1 MLRRLAQIEFL
12 VASLLLGIIVVL
24 VFAAAIMRFFGHP
37 LIWSVDMAQLLFI
50 WLCFFGATRAMREKG
65 HLGID
70 ILVRHLAPAL
80 RRRLEIILTLL
91 VLVFLGL
98 LAYEGY
104 RLTMLNRQRLFGDS
118 GLSYA
123 WVTASV
129 PIGCLMIG
137 AALVNN
143 LLRALAATRG
153 GTVHFVYSRVDGDA
167 QPASE
172 L

>member
-1 MLRRLAQIEFL
+1 MLRRLAQIELF
-12 VASLLLGIIVVL
+12 VASLLLGTIVAL
-24 VFAAAIMRFFGHP
+24 VFSAAVMRFFGRP

-70 ILVRHLAPAL
+70 LLVRRLAPAPRL
-80 RRRLEIILTLL
+80 RLEIVLSLV

-104 RLTMLNRQRLFGDS
+104 KLTVLNRQRLFGDS

-129 PIGCLMIG
+129 PIGCLMIA

-143 LLRALAATRG
+143 LVRALSARNGSGAEL
-153 GTVHFVYSRVDGDA
+153 VYSRVDGGA
-167 QPASE
+167 QPATE

>member
-1 MLRRLAQIEFL
+1 MLKRLAQIEFA
-12 VASLLLGIIVVL
+12 VAATLLGVIVVL
-24 VFAAAIMRFFGHP
+24 VFSAAVMRFFGRP

-70 ILVRHLAPAL
+70 LLVRHLG
-80 RRRLEIILTLL
+80 RRNRLALEIMLSLV

-104 RLTMLNRQRLFGDS
+104 KLTMLNRQRLFGDS

-143 LLRALAATRG
+143 LLRAVTATRAG
-153 GTVHFVYSRVDGDA
+153 AAAFVYSRVDGDST
-167 QPASE
+167 PASE

>member
-1 MLRRLAQIEFL
+1 MLRRLAQIELL
-12 VASLLLGIIVVL
+12 VASLLLGTIVAL
-24 VFAAAIMRFFGHP
+24 VFSAAVMRFFGRP

-70 ILVRHLAPAL
+70 LIVRRLAPASRL
-80 RRRLEIILTLL
+80 QLEIVLSLV

-98 LAYEGY
+98 LAFEGY
-104 RLTMLNRQRLFGDS
+104 KLTVLNRQRLFGDS

-129 PIGCLMIG
+129 PIGCLMIA

-143 LLRALAATRG
+143 LVRALSARNGSGAEL
-153 GTVHFVYSRVDGDA
+153 VYSRVDGGA
-167 QPASE
+167 QPATE

>member
-1 MLRRLAQIEFL
+1 MLRRLAQIELL
-12 VASLLLGIIVVL
+12 VASLLLGTIVAL
-24 VFAAAIMRFFGHP
+24 VFSAAVMRFFGRP

-70 ILVRHLAPAL
+70 LIVRRLAPASRL
-80 RRRLEIILTLL
+80 RLEIVLSLV

-98 LAYEGY
+98 LAFEGY
-104 RLTMLNRQRLFGDS
+104 KLTVLNRQRLFGDS

-129 PIGCLMIG
+129 PIGCLMIA

-143 LLRALAATRG
+143 LVRALSARNGSGAEL
-153 GTVHFVYSRVDGDA
+153 VYSRVDGGA
-167 QPASE
+167 QPATE

>member
-1 MLRRLAQIEFL
+1 MLKRLAQVEFA
-12 VASLLLGIIVVL
+12 VAATLLGVIVVL
-24 VFAAAIMRFFGHP
+24 VFSAAVMRFFGRP

-70 ILVRHLAPAL
+70 LLVRHLG
-80 RRRLEIILTLL
+80 RRNRLALEIMLSLV

-104 RLTMLNRQRLFGDS
+104 KLTMLNRQRLFGDS

-143 LLRALAATRG
+143 LLRAVTATRAG
-153 GTVHFVYSRVDGDA
+153 AAAFVYSRVDGDST
-167 QPASE
+167 PASE

>member
-1 MLRRLAQIEFL
+1 MLKRLAQIEFL

-70 ILVRHLAPAL
+70 ILVRHLPPAL
-80 RRRLEIILTLL
+80 RLRLEVVLALL

-137 AALVNN
+137 AALINN
-143 LLRALAATRG
+143 LLRAVAATRG
-153 GTVHFVYSRVDGDA
+153 GDVQFVYSRVDGDA

>member
-1 MLRRLAQIEFL
+1 MLKRLAQIEFA
-12 VASLLLGIIVVL
+12 VAATLLGVIVVL
-24 VFAAAIMRFFGHP
+24 VFSAAVMRFFGHP

-70 ILVRHLAPAL
+70 LVVRHLGD
-80 RRRLEIILTLL
+80 RRRLALEITLSL
-91 VLVFLGL
+91 VIIVFLGL

-104 RLTMLNRQRLFGDS
+104 KLTMLNRQRLFGDS

-129 PIGCLMIG
+129 PIGCLMIA

-143 LLRALAATRG
+143 LVRAVVARRA
-153 GTVHFVYSRVDGDA
+153 GTVEFVYSRVDGA
-167 QPASE
+167 LPASE